1 MHFPNMMVVI
11 GAVLLVLIALLAVL
25 VVLYFRRPVT
35 APPAWAVPDQ
45 TGQAPARAGE
55 EVERDT
61 YLIVPDITGYT
72 QYLSLNRFSLG
83 HAQHIVSELLAA
95 LIGEGAPQLVP
106 AKIEGD
112 AILFAADAKASGELG
127 GCDLGSTLVRLL
139 ATFYAR
145 REALQ
150 RSLNR
155 PAVQVLERSNLCPC
169 NACQHIGDL
178 DLKIVVHRGPVLR
191 YHLGAFHELGGLPV
205 IAVHR
210 LLKSNLQ
217 LARYLMITEAA
228 AEA

>member
-150 RSLNR
+150 RS
-155 PAVQVLERSNLCPC
+155 NLCPC